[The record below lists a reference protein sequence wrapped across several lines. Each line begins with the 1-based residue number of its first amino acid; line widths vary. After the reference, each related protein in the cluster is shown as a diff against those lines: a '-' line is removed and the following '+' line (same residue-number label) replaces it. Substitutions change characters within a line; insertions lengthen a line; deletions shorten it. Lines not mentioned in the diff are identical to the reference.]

1 MLTVEPVARPVS
13 IRRTP
18 GVCGGVACVR
28 ETRVPV
34 WLLVRLKQL
43 GRPEA
48 DLVSDYP
55 GLTAAD
61 LDAAW
66 AYYRE
71 RTAEVQADIAAEEAD
86 DGDDDDDRDDD
97 RDDGDGVA

>member
-1 MLTVEPVARPVS
+1 MLTVEPAVQSVMV
-13 IRRTP
+13 RRTP

-43 GRPEA
+43 GRAEA
-48 DLVSDYP
+48 DLVTDYP
-55 GLTAAD
+55 GMTAAD

-71 RTAEVQADIAAEEAD
+71 RTAEVEADIAAEEAD
-86 DGDDDDDRDDD
+86 DAGST
-97 RDDGDGVA
+97 GGVS

>member
-1 MLTVEPVARPVS
+1 MRIVGPAVQPVL

-28 ETRVPV
+28 ETGVPV

-43 GRPEA
+43 GRAEA
-48 DLVSDYP
+48 DLLSDHP

-61 LDAAW
+61 LDAVW

-71 RTAEVQADIAAEEAD
+71 RTAEIEADIAADER
-86 DGDDDDDRDDD
+86 DGG
-97 RDDGDGVA
+97 GDGG